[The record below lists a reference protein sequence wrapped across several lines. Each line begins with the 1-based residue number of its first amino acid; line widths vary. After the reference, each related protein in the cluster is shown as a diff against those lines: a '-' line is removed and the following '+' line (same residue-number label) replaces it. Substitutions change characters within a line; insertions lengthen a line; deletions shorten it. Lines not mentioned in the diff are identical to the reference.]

1 MTKVTFLKLIVI
13 AIGGY
18 LSNTTTS
25 GDSHLHV
32 NDDGVIGNGQH
43 NVLSLQP
50 INEVNNYNQIVSI
63 SKYYSAK
70 LLR

>member
-18 LSNTTTS
+18 LQNATISR
-25 GDSHLHV
+25 DYHLHV

-43 NVLSLQP
+43 NVLSLQL

-63 SKYYSAK
+63 SKYYRAK